1 MRKVLCEIQQ
11 KTEGMS
17 TREKFFYIA
26 EYYWHYF
33 LIGGV
38 LLGLL
43 VLLFYHFTAGDKK
56 PVFQCVVVNQEI
68 DYSRDSRIEAEFAG
82 YLGIDADKIVFDSDY
97 LISYDDVQLTEA
109 NESSYEKFFLN
120 WQVHELDAV
129 IMPESFCEYC
139 ERQGGEFCEMVE
151 LSDQSVLDMLG
162 LQKPEIEKLFLCIPS
177 DAKHMEVAEEFV
189 EYVSQSIGACID
201 VVCDVNRYS
210 M

>member
-1 MRKVLCEIQQ
+1 MRKVLSEIQQ
-11 KTEGMS
+11 KTKGMDPK
-17 TREKFFYIA
+17 EKRAYIVQ
-26 EYYWHYF
+26 YYWHYF

-38 LLGLL
+38 LLGFL

-68 DYSRDSRIEAEFAG
+68 DYSRDSRVEAEFAE
-82 YLGIDADKIVFDSDY
+82 YLGVDAESIVFDSDY

-139 ERQGGEFCEMVE
+139 KRQGGEFSEMME

-162 LQKPEIEKLFLCIPS
+162 LQKPENERLLLCVPS
-177 DAKHMEVAEEFV
+177 DAKHMEVAERFL
-189 EYVSQSIGACID
+189 EYVG
-201 VVCDVNRYS
+201 
-210 M
+210 